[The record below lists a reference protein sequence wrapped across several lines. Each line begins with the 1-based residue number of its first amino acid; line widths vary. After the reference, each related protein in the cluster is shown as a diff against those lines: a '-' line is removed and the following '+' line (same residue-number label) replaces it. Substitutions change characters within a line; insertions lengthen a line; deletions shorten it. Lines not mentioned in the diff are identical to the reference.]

1 MDILKIAVLGMVGT
15 LLGVMLKE
23 QKKEYELF
31 VTLGVS
37 LCIFYFILSK
47 LELVL
52 SVISQMQDYVKLDA
66 GYIAILMKMIGITY
80 VAEFSSNLCKDA
92 GYQAVAGQIEMFG
105 KLSILVISMPVLL
118 TLLETIGEFLS

>member
-1 MDILKIAVLGMVGT
+1 MDILKIAVLGIAGM
-15 LLGVMLKE
+15 LLGILLKE

-31 VTLGVS
+31 VMLGVS
-37 LCIFYFILSK
+37 LCIFYFIMSK

-52 SVISQMQDYVKLDA
+52 SVINRMQAYVRLDT
-66 GYIAILMKMIGITY
+66 GYIAILIKMIGITY

-118 TLLETIGEFLS
+118 VLLETIGEFLS

>member
-1 MDILKIAVLGMVGT
+1 MDILKIAVLGIAGM
-15 LLGVMLKE
+15 LLGIMLKE

-37 LCIFYFILSK
+37 LCIFYFIMSK

-52 SVISQMQDYVKLDA
+52 SVIGRMQDYVRLDT
-66 GYIAILMKMIGITY
+66 GYIAILIKMIGITY

-118 TLLETIGEFLS
+118 ALLETIGEFLS